1 MAIPQAKKRKSSFK
15 DEDDS
20 LSLLRQKVRG
30 DEAPLNTQPSR
41 TTATN
46 SSAAINAL
54 FHHSNI
60 LLNPYIPTAKVIDDH
75 RPHYSLH
82 QLCDF
87 PQDRKQEKSEVIVLN
102 WLKEHFKEFQDY
114 TTQNH
119 HETVKCFG
127 YLSSSRIKPDASL
140 FYGDI
145 PLLLCEVHSSCYVA
159 DICKCVISL
168 VFQLRVLRLCDAD
181 IDSVCG
187 FVFPNDDEETLVTM
201 VEVKWN
207 NLVFKPNYTY
217 LKQESVI
224 DKIGVVLKSQCT
236 FSKANYF
243 MALSSKEL
251 SELEGK
257 LKCTSSLVQVE
268 SKFSILVRDD
278 QYYYKLVPSVAER
291 ENLRQF
297 REIYY
302 ISKAN
307 AVQFKYLSLPIA
319 SLNVYSVSTFFQYE
333 SHPHHF
339 ETLTEVKECSVP
351 FLTEALNA
359 LKELHDLDYA
369 HTDVILPNFCV
380 SRDYQLMLIDFDR
393 SQPATSWYRISD
405 RNFLYQSPTDTAL
418 SLDYKQLGLLILSIQ
433 QATYTDM
440 ACVTQNEVKL
450 KREHPFISRMIFDGI
465 YEATLFH

>member
-1 MAIPQAKKRKSSFK
+1 M
-15 DEDDS
+15 
-20 LSLLRQKVRG
+20 
-30 DEAPLNTQPSR
+30 
-41 TTATN
+41 
-46 SSAAINAL
+46 
-54 FHHSNI
+54 
-60 LLNPYIPTAKVIDDH
+60 
-75 RPHYSLH
+75 
-82 QLCDF
+82 
-87 PQDRKQEKSEVIVLN
+87 
-102 WLKEHFKEFQDY
+102 
-114 TTQNH
+114 
-119 HETVKCFG
+119 
-127 YLSSSRIKPDASL
+127 
-140 FYGDI
+140 
-145 PLLLCEVHSSCYVA
+145 
-159 DICKCVISL
+159 ISL
-168 VFQLRVLRLCDAD
+168 VFQLRILRLCDVD

-187 FVFPNDDEETLVTM
+187 FVFPNEHKETLVTM

-207 NLVFKPNYTY
+207 NLIFKANYTY

-236 FSKANYF
+236 FAKLKFGSANYF
-243 MALSSKEL
+243 MALYRKEL

-268 SKFSILVRDD
+268 SKFSVLVRDD
-278 QYYYKLVPSVAER
+278 QYYYKLVPSLAETK
-291 ENLRQF
+291 NLMDFQR
-297 REIYY
+297 IYY
-302 ISKAN
+302 RSKAD
-307 AVQFKYLSLPIA
+307 AVQFKHLSLPIDI
-319 SLNVYSVSTFFQYE
+319 LKVYSLSTFFQYE

-339 ETLTEVKECSVP
+339 ETLSEVREYLVP
-351 FLTEALNA
+351 FVTEALNA

-369 HTDVILPNFCV
+369 HTDVRLPNFCV

-393 SQPATSWYRISD
+393 SQRATSWYSDSD